1 MRCPAFSLALI
12 AFLLAP
18 AVHAQNSQPKAQ
30 DSGTACLPSTTLE
43 ELTKA
48 LDEAISGPTDK
59 DRKCL
64 RDLLLPDARLTPIRK
79 TPEGSF
85 APRVLT
91 LDDWI
96 NAVSSSGRPAF
107 YERQVKVRS
116 ETYGHFAHLWSTYEI
131 RSTVDGPATGTGI
144 NSVQAVNDGTRWR
157 VLTVLWEPDST
168 AGPIPEKYKP

>member
-1 MRCPAFSLALI
+1 MFSLALI
-12 AFLLAP
+12 ALLLAP
-18 AVHAQNSQPKAQ
+18 ALHAQDSQPKAQ

-48 LDEAISGPTDK
+48 LDDAISGPVNK

-79 TPEGSF
+79 TPEGGF
-85 APRVLT
+85 APRILT
-91 LDDWI
+91 VDDWI
-96 NAVSSSGRPAF
+96 SAVSSSGRPAF

-131 RSTVDGPATGTGI
+131 RPTPDGAATVTGI

-157 VLTVLWEPDST
+157 VLTVLWESDST

>member
-1 MRCPAFSLALI
+1 MRCLTFSLALI

-18 AVHAQNSQPKAQ
+18 ALHAQVPQPKTQ

-48 LDEAISGPTDK
+48 LDEAISGPVDK

-79 TPEGSF
+79 TAEGSF
-85 APRVLT
+85 VALSLT

-96 NAVSSSGRPAF
+96 SAVSSSGRTAL
-107 YERQVKVRS
+107 YERQVKVRT

-131 RSTVDGPATGTGI
+131 RSTVDGPVTGTGI

-157 VLTVLWEPDST
+157 VLTVLWESDST
-168 AGPIPEKYKP
+168 AG